1 MRLPEGPLRIE
12 LNLKQLV
19 EDLLGL
25 NQYSA
30 RYVVRLE
37 AQIFGE
43 ACTECT
49 VSGAEGSRFAA
60 LRVGTPVG
68 QEGLCQTFE
77 TFSCIVELFVSP
89 LTWCG
94 GRAWGCLIIGQ
105 LRQRFSIILK
115 LVDLGSGFSLVLNWI
130 GFSIILSG
138 FFHLIW
144 GERMMVPVLFYFL
157 CYPIL
162 GLMGPVLN
170 CAHVSLV
177 EHDGTSRA
185 VCFGPLD
192 GHGILSYSV
201 GFTLVARDLQV
212 FEKFVSRKLPPR
224 LQARHGNVLS
234 PAYSF
239 AESVEPQVV

>member
-30 RYVVRLE
+30 R
-37 AQIFGE
+37 
-43 ACTECT
+43 
-49 VSGAEGSRFAA
+49 GAICKPAD
-60 LRVGTPVG
+60 LVWW
-68 QEGLCQTFE
+68 EGLG
-77 TFSCIVELFVSP
+77 LFDHWTASVLMQESRDDKRP
-89 LTWCG
+89 LRSNRTH
-94 GRAWGCLIIGQ
+94 IIGFWTF
-105 LRQRFSIILK
+105 LPFFGLVWNVGLMSALGSLLGALAGAGTFPYSQRFSIILK

-162 GLMGPVLN
+162 GLMGTCVEL
-170 CAHVSLV
+170 CAWWRMTAATLLHG
-177 EHDGTSRA
+177 GTWSM
-185 VCFGPLD
+185 
-192 GHGILSYSV
+192 Y
-201 GFTLVARDLQV
+201 
-212 FEKFVSRKLPPR
+212 
-224 LQARHGNVLS
+224 
-234 PAYSF
+234 
-239 AESVEPQVV
+239 